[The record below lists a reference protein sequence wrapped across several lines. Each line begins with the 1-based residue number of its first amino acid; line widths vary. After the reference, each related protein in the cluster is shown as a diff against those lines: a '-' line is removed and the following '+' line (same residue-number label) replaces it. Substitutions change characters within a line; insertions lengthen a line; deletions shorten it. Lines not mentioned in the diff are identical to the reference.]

1 MDRPAS
7 TDDLYIC
14 ELCGYE
20 SRDLND
26 FGYLEFVI
34 WSGATTEQLVCEPC
48 INDKKENHG

>member
-34 WSGATTEQLVCEPC
+34 WSGVTTEQLVCEPC